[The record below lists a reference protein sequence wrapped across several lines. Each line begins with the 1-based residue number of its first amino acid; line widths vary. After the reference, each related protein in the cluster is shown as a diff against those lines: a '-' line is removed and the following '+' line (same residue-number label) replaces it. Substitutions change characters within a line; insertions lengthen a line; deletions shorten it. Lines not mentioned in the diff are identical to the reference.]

1 MVSGVLLT
9 QTVTGALRIKNC
21 IWGTTH
27 SPKLYPGHYALNQI
41 VSRVLPTHPN
51 CIWGASPLTQ
61 IVSGALH
68 THPNCIW
75 GTTQYSLTQIV
86 SGVLNIH
93 QISNWGA
100 TKSPKL
106 FLGRNGNLLIGFLSE
121 TLVFCKK
128 FANERFFFKKKSNS
142 LICDLKEM
150 LMVAHFW

>member
-1 MVSGVLLT
+1 MITRPDYFRHILSGSLTLLKNGIRGATHPNCNRSTTYKKLYLGHNALTKIVS
-9 QTVTGALRIKNC
+9 GALRTQPNC
-21 IWGTTH
+21 IQGATH
-27 SPKLYPGHYALNQI
+27 SPKLYLGH
-41 VSRVLPTHPN
+41 
-51 CIWGASPLTQ
+51 
-61 IVSGALH
+61 
-68 THPNCIW
+68 
-75 GTTQYSLTQIV
+75 YSLTQIV

-100 TKSPKL
+100 TNSPKL